1 MLKAVQVFRPG
12 FLERVKVADIIA
24 IIIGSFI
31 LAAGIQAILVPSHL
45 LTGGLTG
52 IAIIFSYLTRWDVGL
67 WYALLNIPIFL
78 AGYRLVSRRFAAY
91 SLLGAA
97 ALSLFLALL
106 KDLQYPLED
115 PLLAAVFGG
124 AVAGLGSGIIFRY
137 KGSTGGIDII
147 AVIVRRLWGINLGLT
162 SFISNLLVISL
173 SFFSTS
179 ISLTLYS
186 TIAIFVSSQVIESVV
201 SGLQLTHT
209 AMIITREPEQVSRVI
224 LDNLNRGCTL
234 LEGRGAYTGELRPI
248 ILATMPQTQLPGLR
262 EVVFQIDPRAFII
275 INESIEV
282 YGSGFKATGSD
293 F

>member
-1 MLKAVQVFRPG
+1 MLKANRVLRPG
-12 FLERVKVADIIA
+12 FLERVRAVDIIA
-24 IIIGSFI
+24 IIIGSLI
-31 LAAGIQAILVPSHL
+31 LALGIQAILVPSRM
-45 LTGGLTG
+45 LTGGLAG
-52 IAIIFSYLTRWDVGL
+52 IAIILSYLTHWDVGL
-67 WYALLNIPIFL
+67 WYALLNIPIFA
-78 AGYRLVSRRFAAY
+78 AGYRLVSRRFAGY

-97 ALSLFLALL
+97 SLSFFLALL
-106 KDLQYPLED
+106 KNIQYPLPD

-124 AVAGLGSGIIFRY
+124 AVVGLGSGIIFRY

-147 AVIVRRLWGINLGLT
+147 SVIARRMWGVNLGLT
-162 SFISNLLVISL
+162 SFVSNLLVISL
-173 SFFSTS
+173 SLFSTS

-186 TIAIFVSSQVIESVV
+186 TIAIFVSSLVMDNVV

-209 AMIITREPEQVSRVI
+209 AMIITGKPEQISRVI

-234 LEGRGAYTGELRPI
+234 IEGKGAYTGEVRPI
-248 ILATMPQTQLPGLR
+248 IVATMPQTQLPRLR

-282 YGSGFKATGSD
+282 YGRGFKTSSSD